1 MGGLSRGRRGRRSGR
16 RGQAV
21 RQAAAA
27 GAAHTIARAASGRTT
42 TRGGGG
48 GAAGSSARRPSQPQ
62 AASATWPS
70 QAERFRAADP
80 WFRTPAPRALRPAPR
95 AATDPVA
102 LNGAAHRPPE
112 HTALLYAPCG
122 ARDERTIAQ
131 RTARRSTLLS
141 CTHLVVRAMDTP
153 SRSAPTIS
161 SGRGS
166 RPAIAAPRGSARGRS
181 GGRRAQARRTA
192 PRWPT
197 GSSCARPRCT

>member
-1 MGGLSRGRRGRRSGR
+1 MGAAG
-16 RGQAV
+16 
-21 RQAAAA
+21 AAA
-27 GAAHTIARAASGRTT
+27 GAAARPCGKRPQRAPHALS
-42 TRGGGG
+42 RG
-48 GAAGSSARRPSQPQ
+48 QQ
-62 AASATWPS
+62 ATWPS

-80 WFRTPAPRALRPAPR
+80 WFRTPAPRAPRPAPR
-95 AATDPVA
+95 AATDPHRPVPHRTRRSAVA

-112 HTALLYAPCG
+112 HTGLLYAPCG

-131 RTARRSTLLS
+131 RTARRSTLLF